1 MNILQL
7 IKNPKLIL
15 LKLDNLR
22 IITLKDEVYL
32 KILSSKVYKKKLDLN
47 NPQTFNEKL
56 QWLKLHDRNPEYTK
70 MVDKYEVKKYIA
82 SIIGKEH
89 IIPTLGVWNKF
100 EEINFDLLPNKFV
113 LKCTHDS
120 GSIVICDNKES
131 FDINL
136 AKKKINKSLRK
147 NYYYHGREWP
157 YKDVKPRII
166 CESYIGTES
175 GPLNDYKFFVFSG
188 KVYCIQVDYDRFV
201 DHHRNFYD
209 TNWNYLPFTTC
220 YPTNENKKIEKPKK
234 LEEVIKMA
242 EKISEVMGK
251 PKFLRIDFYIEDNF
265 TYFGEV
271 TFYHGNRF

>member
-1 MNILQL
+1 MNILHL

-82 SIIGKEH
+82 SIIGEEH

-136 AKKKINKSLRK
+136 AKKRLI
-147 NYYYHGREWP
+147 
-157 YKDVKPRII
+157 
-166 CESYIGTES
+166 
-175 GPLNDYKFFVFSG
+175 
-188 KVYCIQVDYDRFV
+188 KV
-201 DHHRNFYD
+201 
-209 TNWNYLPFTTC
+209 
-220 YPTNENKKIEKPKK
+220 
-234 LEEVIKMA
+234 
-242 EKISEVMGK
+242 
-251 PKFLRIDFYIEDNF
+251 
-265 TYFGEV
+265 
-271 TFYHGNRF
+271 